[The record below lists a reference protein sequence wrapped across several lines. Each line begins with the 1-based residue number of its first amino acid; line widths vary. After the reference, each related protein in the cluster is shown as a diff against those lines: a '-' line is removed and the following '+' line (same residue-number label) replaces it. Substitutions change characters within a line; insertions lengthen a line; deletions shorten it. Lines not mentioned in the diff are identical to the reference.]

1 MPSLEWEVDVPSS
14 RAATGTRP
22 RRAIVRITT
31 PERGEE
37 DVTVPLAVGRR
48 LASARRAGTFDPA
61 SRAEL
66 LHKVGSLGEAC
77 AHERMEYLLGR
88 RDYSAQELARKLD
101 DDGYAP
107 QVVSALVERCRHSG
121 LLDDARFAGAFA
133 RSKASL
139 GWGSRKIAFELRRR
153 GVADDVIEGCLEDAL
168 DGSSERE
175 RALEAARARSF
186 TGRDPFA
193 RAVRFLCGR
202 GFSMGVALD
211 VAREVTGAGRDAV

>member
-1 MPSLEWEVDVPSS
+1 MPSLEWDVDVPAS
-14 RAATGTRP
+14 RSAAGARP
-22 RRAIVRITT
+22 RRAVVRVTT

-37 DVTVPLAVGRR
+37 DLFVPLAVGRR
-48 LASARRAGTFDPA
+48 LASARRAGTFEP
-61 SRAEL
+61 SCRAEL

-88 RDYSAQELARKLD
+88 RDYSARELERKLA
-101 DDGYAP
+101 DDGYSP
-107 QVVSALVERCRHSG
+107 QVVSGLVERCRRSG

-153 GVADDVIEGCLEDAL
+153 GVSDDVIEVCLDEAL
-168 DGSSERE
+168 DGSSERD
-175 RALEAARARSF
+175 RALEAARSRSF
-186 TGRDPFA
+186 AGRDPFA

-211 VAREVTGAGRDAV
+211 VAREVTGAGHDAV